1 MNGTTKSGRSI
12 RNVIYLEGGS
22 GESGDS
28 DQDEKLSKKSP
39 RNRKKEIEILS
50 DPESDAKQKDNT
62 EKKNDLNKVR
72 LTRARASDE
81 KRDKHKRRLKSDS
94 ESDLSINS
102 KTKKKNLKE
111 ERVRNNSESEMEM
124 EVDNSKLEAKDEFYS
139 IKSKKKEYALKE
151 CRVTII
157 KLNQGVL
164 EKIQKNGFVNSQE
177 VSQGIDN
184 PSPVLI
190 RIRKDILVSNSDSE
204 VDVAPKIKKNKNKKR
219 LRYTS
224 TQSDSDDK
232 SLAKKKIKKS

>member
-1 MNGTTKSGRSI
+1 MNLYLMNMIKKKKSFESKDLDRTSNSNSKIIEEKLKAKKNTNNKSKPNNEDNMNGTTKSGRSI

-102 KTKKKNLKE
+102 KTKKE
-111 ERVRNNSESEMEM
+111 EF
-124 EVDNSKLEAKDEFYS
+124 KGGK
-139 IKSKKKEYALKE
+139 
-151 CRVTII
+151 
-157 KLNQGVL
+157 G
-164 EKIQKNGFVNSQE
+164 EK
-177 VSQGIDN
+177 
-184 PSPVLI
+184 
-190 RIRKDILVSNSDSE
+190 
-204 VDVAPKIKKNKNKKR
+204 
-219 LRYTS
+219 
-224 TQSDSDDK
+224 
-232 SLAKKKIKKS
+232 